1 MNSLKSI
8 EKKSRFCLTKRDWAL
23 LIISIAGLI
32 FGFVSGIHPFL
43 AIDKPIDSKILVV
56 EGWLPD
62 YALEQA
68 VNEFDE
74 NNYHLLI
81 TTGGPLLKGY
91 HLSHYKTEAEI
102 GAAIIK
108 KFGFDEEKI
117 IAVPAPYIIKDRTY
131 TPACALKKW
140 ISNSNQN
147 IKAINLLSLGAH
159 SRRSWILFQKAL
171 GDSIAVGIISTEN
184 LSYNP
189 EHWWKSSDGV
199 RTVLSEMIAYIYARF
214 FFHPK
219 E

>member
-8 EKKSRFCLTKRDWAL
+8 ERKSRFCLTKRDWAL

-32 FGFVSGIHPFL
+32 FGFVSSIHPFL
-43 AIDKPIDSKILVV
+43 AIDKPIDSEVLVV

-108 KFGFDEEKI
+108 NFGFDKEKI
-117 IAVPAPYIIKDRTY
+117 VAVPVPYVIKYRTY
-131 TPACALKKW
+131 NSAKALKEW
-140 ISNSNQN
+140 IANSNPN
-147 IKAINLLSLGAH
+147 IKTINLFSLGTH
-159 SRRSWILFQKAL
+159 SRRSWLLFKKAL
-171 GDSIAVGIISTEN
+171 GDSIKVGIISADDF
-184 LSYNP
+184 SYDP